1 MACPPLQ
8 NTLTDITEILE
19 SSALD
24 WMIDVKNNSG
34 LMNNIEEIYPEDTIV
49 SNNAS
54 SLVTMNLIPDEIFRV
69 KTIFST
75 LYPEAVAARE
85 LVVQKLATLCSVQST
100 HNDNKTAWTNS
111 RDNLD
116 PEDPDY
122 SNDYAFASGKISTN
136 QTYYDNK
143 QTQMTQLSAA
153 ADLIVEEIEA
163 QFIGLAKGVLKTR
176 YKINTT
182 VGSLIDI
189 PTDGSFDS
197 TDVYYITRNSN
208 TPTAYVLKAL
218 NKIGKWSE
226 FSQSLEITTKLKT
239 LNFTANVSNGTGS
252 YSSVI
257 NALSARDAEFNS
269 ESELIVT
276 SDMEYKPALIAAY
289 GPEMITAI
297 QLSKNMV
304 DTEYAFMGNLL
315 VSTVTDQTVTYNSAV
330 NPSWISAGHTFQVP
344 SWYADKNTE
353 LDVLQQ
359 SYNPY
364 DDPYV
369 PLTAYP

>member
-1 MACPPLQ
+1 MTCPVLA
-8 NTLTDITEILE
+8 NTLTDVTEILE

-24 WMIDVKNNSG
+24 WMIDLKNNNG
-34 LMNNIEEIYPEDTIV
+34 LMGNIEEIYPEGTIV

-75 LYPEAVAARE
+75 LYPEANTARN
-85 LVVQKLATLCSVQST
+85 LVVQKLATLCSVQAT
-100 HNDNKTAWTNS
+100 HAANGSAWSQS
-111 RDNLD
+111 RGQLD
-116 PEDPDY
+116 SLDSDY
-122 SNDYAFASGKISTN
+122 SSDYSYASGKISTN
-136 QTYYDNK
+136 QTYVDNK
-143 QTQMTQLSAA
+143 EAQMVALRDA
-153 ADLIVEEIEA
+153 ADIILLEIES

-182 VGSLIDI
+182 VGSLID
-189 PTDGSFDS
+189 GEVDS
-197 TDVYYITRNSN
+197 VDAYYITRNAGSA
-208 TPTAYVLKAL
+208 TAHVLTAL

-257 NALSARDAEFNS
+257 TALSARDAEFNS
-269 ESELIVT
+269 ESELVVT
-276 SDMEYKPALIAAY
+276 SEMEYKPALIAAY

-297 QLSKNMV
+297 QLSKNKI
-304 DTEYAFMGNLL
+304 DTEYTFMDNLL
-315 VSTVTDQTVTYNSAV
+315 VSTVSDYTVSYDGGTWSNLV
-330 NPSWISAGHTFQVP
+330 GHTFQIP
-344 SWYADKNTE
+344 AWYTGKNTE

-359 SYNPY
+359 SYDPY

>member
-1 MACPPLQ
+1 MTCPTLAK
-8 NTLTDITEILE
+8 TLTDVTEILE

-34 LMNNIEEIYPEDTIV
+34 LMDNIEEIYPEDTIV

-85 LVVQKLATLCSVQST
+85 LVVQKLAALCAVQT
-100 HNDNKTAWTNS
+100 IHNNNKTAWTNS
-111 RDNLD
+111 RNSLD
-116 PEDPDY
+116 PEDPEYSTDY
-122 SNDYAFASGKISTN
+122 SHASGKISTN

-143 QTQMTQLSAA
+143 QTQMTQLKAA
-153 ADLIVEEIEA
+153 ADPIVEEIET

-182 VGSLIDI
+182 VGSLIN
-189 PTDGSFDS
+189 GEVDS
-197 TDVYYITRNSN
+197 TDEYYITRNSD
-208 TPTAYVLKAL
+208 TPTAYVLTAL
-218 NKIGKWSE
+218 NKIGKWTE

-257 NALSARDAEFNS
+257 TALSARDAEFNS
-269 ESELIVT
+269 EGELVVT
-276 SDMEYKPALIAAY
+276 SEMEYRPALIAAY

-304 DTEYAFMGNLL
+304 DTEYAFMDNLL
-315 VSTVTDQTVTYNSAV
+315 VSTVSDQTVSY
-330 NPSWISAGHTFQVP
+330 AGGTWSSLVDHIFQIP
-344 SWYADKNTE
+344 SWYAGKNTE

-359 SYNPY
+359 AYDPN
-364 DDPYV
+364 DDPYEE
-369 PLTAYP
+369 LTPYP

>member
-1 MACPPLQ
+1 MACPTLQ

-34 LMNNIEEIYPEDTIV
+34 LMDNIEEIYPEDTIV

-54 SLVTMNLIPDEIFRV
+54 SLVKMNLIPDEIFRV

-75 LYPEAVAARE
+75 LYPDAVAARG
-85 LVVQKLATLCSVQST
+85 LVVQKLATLCSVQAT
-100 HNDNKTAWTNS
+100 HNSNKNAWINS
-111 RDNLD
+111 RNNLD
-116 PEDPDY
+116 DEDPNY
-122 SNDYAFASGKISTN
+122 STRYNFASGKISTN

-143 QTQMTQLSAA
+143 QTQMTQLRDA
-153 ADLIVEEIEA
+153 ADIIVGEIEA

-189 PTDGSFDS
+189 PANQSFDS
-197 TDVYYITRNSN
+197 ADEYYITRNSS

-226 FSQSLEITTKLKT
+226 FSQSLEITTKLKS
-239 LNFTANVSNGTGS
+239 LNFTTNVSNGTGS

-257 NALSARDAEFNS
+257 NALSARDAEFNDS
-269 ESELIVT
+269 GELEVT
-276 SDMEYKPALIAAY
+276 SDMEYKAAIVAAY

-304 DTEYAFMGNLL
+304 DAQYAFMDNLL
-315 VSTVTDQTVTYNSAV
+315 VSTVTDEKVTYNPAV
-330 NPSWISAGHTFQVP
+330 SPSWITAGHTFQIP

-353 LDVLQQ
+353 LDVLQE
-359 SYNPY
+359 SYDPY
-364 DDPYV
+364 DDPYEA
-369 PLTAYP
+369 LSAYP